1 MNVLIVYDSRLGSVK
16 KMARLIARGAESV
29 IDCNAV
35 IRCVPEVS
43 ITETS
48 SNETAREKTDYADLL
63 VERSDLENC
72 DALIIGSP
80 TRFGNMSA
88 SMKYFLDGTSSLWMS
103 GALSGKPA
111 AVFTSSS
118 SMHGGQESTLLTML
132 NPLLHH
138 GMLICGIPFTEH
150 ALSKTTTG
158 GTPYGASHVAGS
170 SNNKPISDDEKA
182 LCIALGKRVAKF
194 GAALKLAQ
202 P

>member
-16 KMARLIARGAESV
+16 KMARLIARGVESV
-29 IDCNAV
+29 SDCNAV
-35 IRCVPEVS
+35 IRCVPEVLANTD
-43 ITETS
+43 TEKKEQS
-48 SNETAREKTDYADLL
+48 DYADLL
-63 VERSDLENC
+63 VEHADLENC

-88 SMKYFLDGTSSLWMS
+88 SMKYFLDSTSSLWMS
-103 GALSGKPA
+103 GVLSGKPA

-118 SMHGGQESTLLTML
+118 SMHGGQESTLLSML

-150 ALSKTTTG
+150 ALSKTSTG

-170 SNNKPISDDEKA
+170 SNNKPISDDEKT
-182 LCIALGKRVAKF
+182 LCIALGKRIARF
-194 GAALKLAQ
+194 GLALNAAR
-202 P
+202 